1 MPELDLGSG
10 DTSGN
15 NTNFLCLR
23 VYGWRKLSIN
33 QKMNISSGGERYR
46 KKMSK
51 GKKKNEGSLISYIRQ
66 SRKGYWKR
74 DLEEMSGP
82 YKGMREEKVEHVKRP

>member
-1 MPELDLGSG
+1 MSQSLWLEETVNKSKDE
-10 DTSGN
+10 
-15 NTNFLCLR
+15 
-23 VYGWRKLSIN
+23 Y
-33 QKMNISSGGERYR
+33 NISSGGERYR